1 MVTDLIIQT
10 LTEDDAQT
18 LKERI
23 FCERGLAKV
32 IKGSYSGTFGLKV
45 SFEDWFSPEYSEAAA
60 KFLYEEPVIKM
71 KPSELGYYEYGMG
84 WNYCEE
90 VDFSELFPMAGF
102 YSFDKEGVVKLQRNI
117 GRIYYRNT
125 HICSINDTSVIR
137 YWIKRDPLFKSGIS
151 KIYRRGF
158 INIEV
163 RYAWINEVCLDIL
176 QNC

>member
-1 MVTDLIIQT
+1 MTDLIIQT
-10 LTEDDAQT
+10 LTEDDART

-45 SFEDWFSPEYSEAAA
+45 SFEDWFSSEYSETVA
-60 KFLYEEPVIKM
+60 KFLYKEPVIKM
-71 KPSELGYYEYGMG
+71 KPSELGYYEYGTG

-102 YSFDKEGVVKLQRNI
+102 YSFDKEDTVKLQQNT
-117 GRIYYRNT
+117 GRIYYWNC
-125 HICSINDTSVIR
+125 HICSVYDTSIVK
-137 YWIKRDPLFKSGIS
+137 YWTERDPVFKIGIS

-158 INIEV
+158 LDAYTKELW
-163 RYAWINEVCLDIL
+163 RTEFKDIL
-176 QNC
+176 VF